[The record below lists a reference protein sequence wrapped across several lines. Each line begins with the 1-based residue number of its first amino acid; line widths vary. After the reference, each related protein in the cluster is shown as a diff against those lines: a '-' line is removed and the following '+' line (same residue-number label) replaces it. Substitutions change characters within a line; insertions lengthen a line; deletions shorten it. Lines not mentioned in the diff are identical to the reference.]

1 MWDSQTNFPKD
12 GKRFRHFL
20 DSNMGSWLMQACV
33 TILMF
38 LTSII
43 ACVILIFFPKYG
55 ATGARLV
62 VLWSVAVFG
71 TASYS
76 LIFIRSFATISIPPP
91 KLKSALELEMG
102 ALKLF
107 DEFDAIARKDSGGN
121 RTELSSIGENELDVA
136 LATQVYLEELERENR
151 RIDTYLD
158 SVGRERRE
166 REQGG
171 E

>member
-1 MWDSQTNFPKD
+1 
-12 GKRFRHFL
+12 
-20 DSNMGSWLMQACV
+20 MQACV

-55 ATGARLV
+55 PTGARLV

-91 KLKSALELEMG
+91 ELKSALELETG
-102 ALKLF
+102 AL
-107 DEFDAIARKDSGGN
+107 DEFDATARKDSGGN
-121 RTELSSIGENELDVA
+121 RTELSSIGGNESDVA